1 MSSIQ
6 ASKRKRTNDTITQ
19 ISDLPVGILVDVS
32 TYLSKPSRA
41 LLSVAFTSPSSSWKN
56 NNLMHRLSSISAAIV
71 SSSEWDILDFEDIEK
86 SLAKR
91 LSDDDMFAVLQCI
104 SAQNVLKS

>member
-1 MSSIQ
+1 MSSTQ
-6 ASKRKRTNDTITQ
+6 TNKRRRTNDTVTHIT
-19 ISDLPVGILVDVS
+19 DLPIGILVDIS
-32 TYLSKPSRA
+32 EYLAQPSRA
-41 LLSVAFTSPSSSWKN
+41 ILAVAFTSPSSSWKN